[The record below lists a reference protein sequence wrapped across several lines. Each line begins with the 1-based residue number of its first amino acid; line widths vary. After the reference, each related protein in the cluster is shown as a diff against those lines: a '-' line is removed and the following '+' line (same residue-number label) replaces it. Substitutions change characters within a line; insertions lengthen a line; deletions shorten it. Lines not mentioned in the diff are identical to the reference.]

1 MISNHC
7 TSSTIV
13 GSLDNINNC
22 YRSNDVVIVCLLYSK
37 YNSDEMSMKKL
48 IDLSKEEQD
57 NFLDS
62 FDVVLSDVD
71 GEFLLNS
78 GENCLKI

>member
-1 MISNHC
+1 
-7 TSSTIV
+7 
-13 GSLDNINNC
+13 
-22 YRSNDVVIVCLLYSK
+22 
-37 YNSDEMSMKKL
+37 MSMKKL

-78 GENCLKI
+78 DENCLKI